1 MRNVKKYGWIGA
13 GLCVGFTVISGLVPA
28 QETEEIKE
36 MQITQADVE
45 LLNRIRQCRPADLP
59 DAMDAVGLVDT
70 GSMSP
75 EMRLIRPG
83 IKFAGFAY
91 TVKYVP
97 TCACQA

>member
-45 LLNRIRQCRPADLP
+45 VLAHNVCFNAPPRYIESQFETEIIAESWQNGERETQGCKYLFCK
-59 DAMDAVGLVDT
+59 
-70 GSMSP
+70 
-75 EMRLIRPG
+75 RLD
-83 IKFAGFAY
+83 
-91 TVKYVP
+91 
-97 TCACQA
+97 